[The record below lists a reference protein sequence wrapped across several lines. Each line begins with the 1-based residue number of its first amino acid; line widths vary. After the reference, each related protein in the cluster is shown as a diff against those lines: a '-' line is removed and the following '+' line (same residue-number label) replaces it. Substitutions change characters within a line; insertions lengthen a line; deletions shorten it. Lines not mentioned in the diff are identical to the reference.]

1 MAAQLDHQGKSQFS
15 LPARWQ
21 RRRSRLLIFLL
32 LIPSEGSAFSRL
44 WRDSGMQPVR
54 AAVVFAAGVMILLIM
69 LSLVRLL
76 LRRSPKREDD
86 KSTLRL

>member
-1 MAAQLDHQGKSQFS
+1 

-32 LIPSEGSAFSRL
+32 LIPSAAYAFSRL

-54 AAVVFAAGVMILLIM
+54 VAVVFAAGVMILLVM
-69 LSLVRLL
+69 LSLVGLL